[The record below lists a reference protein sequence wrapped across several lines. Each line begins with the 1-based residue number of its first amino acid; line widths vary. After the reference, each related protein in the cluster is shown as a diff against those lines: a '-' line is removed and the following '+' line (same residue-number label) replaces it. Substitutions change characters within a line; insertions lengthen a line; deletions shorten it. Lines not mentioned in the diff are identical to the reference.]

1 VYNTQMTNQKN
12 PSSEP
17 VWETW
22 DSALLKSM
30 TLGADIQT
38 AVHAGKIPRIT
49 KVACIPRG
57 GLYVVNIL
65 ARQFGISGDNVLMI
79 SMSRFDREN
88 NTKSGAFKIGQMPS
102 KSDVEGQVI
111 LLAEE
116 IFDTC
121 ETVEKAV
128 EMLMDLGANKV
139 ITAALHYKPL
149 KNKYKEFKPDF
160 YVSATD
166 GWVHY
171 PWEVI
176 DPIGTLHQRS
186 VDKN

>member
-1 VYNTQMTNQKN
+1 MTNQTT
-12 PSSEP
+12 PSNEP

-30 TLGADIQT
+30 TLGADIQA

-57 GLYVVNIL
+57 GLYIVNIL
-65 ARQFGISGDNVLMI
+65 ARQFAISGDNVLMI

-88 NTKSGAFKIGQMPS
+88 NTKSGAFKIGQIPS

-128 EMLMDLGANKV
+128 EVLMNLGAKKV

-149 KNKYKEFKPDF
+149 RNKSSDFKPDF
-160 YVSATD
+160 YISATD

-176 DPIGTLHQRS
+176 DPIGTLHQQS
-186 VDKN
+186 IVKN